1 MRGDEET
8 AQGGEEGVE
17 WRQGPAVPVGRE
29 IERLYG
35 VGSTELGLVGAGEG
49 TRER

>member
-1 MRGDEET
+1 MEK
-8 AQGGEEGVE
+8 AAHAAEEGAGG
-17 WRQGPAVPVGRE
+17 RQGPAVLVGRE
-29 IERLYG
+29 IERVYG

>member
-1 MRGDEET
+1 
-8 AQGGEEGVE
+8 V
-17 WRQGPAVPVGRE
+17 
-29 IERLYG
+29 IEKVYG